1 MVNISSFYC
10 HYKTDPIKFTFIQY
24 ENYIKVLLN
33 KRQIILTNMQLVSN
47 PELFQFF
54 KLSLLCTENT
64 SRIYFDRI
72 STPNGRISIY
82 GTFTQTF
89 WKNKSYTDNYSF
101 VKFEKSPRN
110 PLLSKEPNRSSGE
123 KKIKKFMKLFEE
135 NSKRMKDVNVLI
147 CEYLETYDMSELMGY
162 FNNYIQHNKGEPKII
177 GLSMILH
184 NYGPDV
190 YNSIRQH
197 LY

>member
-10 HYKTDPIKFTFIQY
+10 HYKTDPIKFTFMQY

-72 STPNGRISIY
+72 STPNERKSIY
-82 GTFTQTF
+82 GRI
-89 WKNKSYTDNYSF
+89 NHILIII
-101 VKFEKSPRN
+101 V
-110 PLLSKEPNRSSGE
+110 LL
-123 KKIKKFMKLFEE
+123 
-135 NSKRMKDVNVLI
+135 NSKNHPEIHYFQKNRIVL
-147 CEYLETYDMSELMGY
+147 LVRR
-162 FNNYIQHNKGEPKII
+162 K
-177 GLSMILH
+177 
-184 NYGPDV
+184 
-190 YNSIRQH
+190 
-197 LY
+197 